1 MINFSEYCE
10 NFREISWTA
19 LLSAP
24 YLPVDG
30 DVHHVADKL
39 EVDHGAD
46 GRSEGG
52 ADCFSLT
59 VGNNTIRN

>member
-1 MINFSEYCE
+1 MDRLIVYC
-10 NFREISWTA
+10 
-19 LLSAP
+19 
-24 YLPVDG
+24 LPVDG

-59 VGNNTIRN
+59 IEKFTFQNQIYMLWKVS